1 MLNNKVSIKT
11 KLFLF
16 VLNTK
21 TTFNGSIMNK
31 FLFGFY
37 MKKML
42 FNNNVLNFFLLKF
55 IKLIYIFNEN
65 NRHIL
70 LIFSESISVYFML
83 QLTNTFLK
91 NQRRISLVNEKSW
104 YNGSLKNIVVFEK
117 QSLKKKTFDL
127 LTGFNFKPELI
138 VIFGL
143 NSGFVIKDI
152 IHFNLPFMLLGFKK
166 FNLNIN
172 KAYYFIPFNCV
183 DENIIFIFIIKYAF
197 LYKW

>member
-1 MLNNKVSIKT
+1 MLNNKVSTKI

-21 TTFNGSIMNK
+21 TTFNKNIINK
-31 FLFGFY
+31 FLFGLY

-42 FNNNVLNFFLLKF
+42 FSNNTLNFFLLRF
-55 IKLIYIFNEN
+55 IKLIYTFNIN

-70 LIFSESISVYFML
+70 LIFSENISIYFML

-91 NQRRISLVNEKSW
+91 NRRKISLINEKNW
-104 YNGSLKNIVVFEK
+104 YNGSLKNIIVFKK
-117 QSLKKKTFDL
+117 QSLKKKFFDL

-138 VIFGL
+138 IIFGL
-143 NSGFVIKDI
+143 NNNFIMKDLI
-152 IHFNLPFMLLGFKK
+152 YFDLPFVLLGFKK

-172 KAYYFIPFNCV
+172 KIYYFIPFNCV
-183 DENIIFIFIIKYAF
+183 DENVIFIFIIKYAF